1 MDEEA
6 QDSECP
12 VCYESLTDSARALSC
27 GHHFC
32 HDCLVRTLVNTSLN
46 GSIRRDT
53 IICPVCRHLTFIKKL
68 HGFTVS
74 PDEAKRIGRTLEVPP
89 VPTPVFPGNAV
100 GSHTGG
106 LGCICRCLRRISC
119 RLCRRR
125 LVCPKDSLEVFI
137 ISEMGRPMTERDVID
152 IGTTSAM
159 QQDYRGHRPRL
170 CTISCCLL
178 ILMITFTLLA
188 LVAATLP
195 WVLLAWRV
203 QNCLYVLSTAI
214 RVAYTIIKPCFLM
227 CFWKRDVSTGCTMNV

>member
-12 VCYESLTDSARALSC
+12 VCYESLSDSTRTLSC

-32 HDCLVRTLVNTSLN
+32 HDCLVRTLLNTGLN
-46 GSIRRDT
+46 GSIKRDN
-53 IICPVCRHLTFIKKL
+53 IICPVCRHLTFITKL
-68 HGFTVS
+68 HGFTTV
-74 PDEAKRIGRTLEVPP
+74 EAKRIGKTLEVPP
-89 VPTPVFPGNAV
+89 LPSPVFPV
-100 GSHTGG
+100 GSHPGA
-106 LGCICRCLRRISC
+106 LCCICRCVRSISC

-125 LVCPKDSLEVFI
+125 LVCPKDASEVFI
-137 ISEMGRPMTERDVID
+137 ISELGRPMTEGDVID

-159 QQDYRGHRPRL
+159 QQDYSSSEQRV

-195 WVLLAWRV
+195 WVLLA
-203 QNCLYVLSTAI
+203 
-214 RVAYTIIKPCFLM
+214 
-227 CFWKRDVSTGCTMNV
+227 

>member
-1 MDEEA
+1 MGVSVTCASVRVSSRSPASQIQPRRSKWSYRNRRAMDEEA

-12 VCYESLTDSARALSC
+12 VCYESLTDSARSLSC

-74 PDEAKRIGRTLEVPP
+74 PAEALRIGRTLEVPP
-89 VPTPVFPGNAV
+89 VPTPVLPRNAV
-100 GSHTGG
+100 GSHSGN

-119 RLCRRR
+119 RLCRPR
-125 LVCPKDSLEVFI
+125 LVCPKDASEVFI

-152 IGTTSAM
+152 IGTSTSAM
-159 QQDYRGHRPRL
+159 QQDYRGHGQRL

-195 WVLLAWRV
+195 WVLLA
-203 QNCLYVLSTAI
+203 
-214 RVAYTIIKPCFLM
+214 
-227 CFWKRDVSTGCTMNV
+227 

>member
-12 VCYESLTDSARALSC
+12 VCYESLTDSARSLSC

-74 PDEAKRIGRTLEVPP
+74 PAEALRIGRTLEVPP
-89 VPTPVFPGNAV
+89 VPTPVLPRNAV
-100 GSHTGG
+100 GSHSGN

-119 RLCRRR
+119 RLCRPR
-125 LVCPKDSLEVFI
+125 LVCPKDASEVFI

-152 IGTTSAM
+152 IGTSTSAM
-159 QQDYRGHRPRL
+159 QQDYRGHGQRL

-195 WVLLAWRV
+195 WVLLA
-203 QNCLYVLSTAI
+203 
-214 RVAYTIIKPCFLM
+214 
-227 CFWKRDVSTGCTMNV
+227 

>member
-12 VCYESLTDSARALSC
+12 VCYDSLSDSARTLSC

-32 HDCLVRTLVNTSLN
+32 HDCLVRTLVNTSQN
-46 GSIRRDT
+46 GFIKRDN
-53 IICPVCRHLTFIKKL
+53 IICPVCRHLTFITKF
-68 HGFTVS
+68 HGLTVS
-74 PDEAKRIGRTLEVPP
+74 TVEAKKIGKTLEVPSI
-89 VPTPVFPGNAV
+89 PTPILPV
-100 GSHTGG
+100 GSYTGG
-106 LGCICRCLRRISC
+106 LGCICRCLRSISC

-125 LVCPKDSLEVFI
+125 LVCPKDASEVFI
-137 ISEMGRPMTERDVID
+137 ISELGRPMTEGDVID

-159 QQDYRGHRPRL
+159 QQDYSGNRQRL

-195 WVLLAWRV
+195 WVLLA
-203 QNCLYVLSTAI
+203 
-214 RVAYTIIKPCFLM
+214 
-227 CFWKRDVSTGCTMNV
+227 

>member
-1 MDEEA
+1 MLSYGNMDEEA

-12 VCYESLTDSARALSC
+12 VCYESLSDSARALSC

-32 HDCLVRTLVNTSLN
+32 HDCLVLTLVNTSLN
-46 GSIRRDT
+46 GSIKRDN
-53 IICPVCRHLTFIKKL
+53 IICPVCRHLTFITKL

-74 PDEAKRIGRTLEVPP
+74 TAEAKRIGKTLELPSIR
-89 VPTPVFPGNAV
+89 TPVFPV

-106 LGCICRCLRRISC
+106 LGCICRCLKRISC

-125 LVCPKDSLEVFI
+125 LVCPKDASEVFI
-137 ISEMGRPMTERDVID
+137 ISELGRPMTEGDVID
-152 IGTTSAM
+152 IETTSGL
-159 QQDYRGHRPRL
+159 QQDYSSHGQRL

-195 WVLLAWRV
+195 WVLLA
-203 QNCLYVLSTAI
+203 
-214 RVAYTIIKPCFLM
+214 
-227 CFWKRDVSTGCTMNV
+227 